1 MRSCGFEPKQTVLM
15 GVATPSRHKESTLQ
29 VASTP
34 SGGEGGARPPR
45 GRHIT
50 QHHQLTNTKTDK
62 DYYVKCKFS
71 QCKVNNT
78 ETILTCVRWL
88 NDPSICYLSISNII
102 IHSWQQT
109 PPRRGISTHPGIMTK
124 ESSSRSGVVTY
135 VSECQVLSRQQ
146 QQQQYQ
152 HHC

>member
-1 MRSCGFEPKQTVLM
+1 MRSCGFEPQQTVLM

-29 VASTP
+29 AVLNSLGRGGRRQTSSRQTHTTASV
-34 SGGEGGARPPR
+34 
-45 GRHIT
+45 
-50 QHHQLTNTKTDK
+50 TNKHKTDK

-124 ESSSRSGVVTY
+124 EGSSRSGVVTY